1 MRHGRCLEEF
11 GSCAP
16 LPALHVVSR
25 HLGTWPPSGHKVFI
39 MDLCVTVL
47 ITVMTTGFRALVSL
61 LHNYVRCQQA
71 WGEPKLL
78 EYPARLFASAGA
90 WILPNT
96 HILGKT
102 SAFPKRKEWA
112 SATKNATG
120 AWDLESQ
127 AVQRLGERERIS
139 KMLLLGALTAPVPLL
154 SFGLLLILHQWKLEW
169 GQFISWYKVYYF
181 YYFSSLIF

>member
-1 MRHGRCLEEF
+1 
-11 GSCAP
+11 
-16 LPALHVVSR
+16 
-25 HLGTWPPSGHKVFI
+25 

-61 LHNYVRCQQA
+61 LHNYVCCQQA

-102 SAFPKRKEWA
+102 SAFPKRKGWA
-112 SATKNATG
+112 SATKNALG
-120 AWDLESQ
+120 PGISGSLKIGREGKDLQNALAGCTHSTCAPSFLWVTSYFTSVQIRMGSIYFLVWSQ
-127 AVQRLGERERIS
+127 FFNIFF
-139 KMLLLGALTAPVPLL
+139 PV
-154 SFGLLLILHQWKLEW
+154 
-169 GQFISWYKVYYF
+169 
-181 YYFSSLIF
+181 